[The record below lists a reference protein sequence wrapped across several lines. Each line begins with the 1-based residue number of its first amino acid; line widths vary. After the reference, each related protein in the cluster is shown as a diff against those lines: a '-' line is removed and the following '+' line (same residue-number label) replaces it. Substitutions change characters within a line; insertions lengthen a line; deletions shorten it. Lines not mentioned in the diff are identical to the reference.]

1 MERPVP
7 DWEFML
13 VEMSSYKD
21 SYYRKKTL
29 ATHHLSGI
37 FFFFVKS
44 TYAKLK
50 LLLACKHGAP
60 WEHSQLGNF
69 QCLLHLI

>member
-21 SYYRKKTL
+21 SYYRKNTCYI
-29 ATHHLSGI
+29 SPVRD
-37 FFFFVKS
+37 FFFKS
-44 TYAKLK
+44 IYAKLK
-50 LLLACKHGAP
+50 LILACKHGIP